1 MKVSICIPTYQSP
14 ITLERLLESIFAQ
27 TYADYEVI
35 VSDDS
40 SDDGVKNVVGKFSDE
55 RLKYFH
61 NPSPLG
67 TPQNWNNAV
76 RHASGDYIKIMH
88 HDDWFINNDALAIMV
103 RWMEQ
108 SNADFVFCQSAGE
121 GANKPSEDIVM
132 FYIGERLP
140 FLLYRNVIGA
150 PSATMYKRT
159 NLYYDAN
166 IKYYVDV
173 DFYIQYI
180 SCHKCKYIPQK
191 LIQIGTTSVRV
202 TDAVVMDRDFI
213 YNEFQYAFLKLWN
226 DNRWNTSTIKDVF
239 RSYVE
244 ENQDFRLY
252 KIKGLTVAQKNIM
265 LQQYVKSKYI
275 SLKGKIKRLLR

>member
-14 ITLERLLESIFAQ
+14 VTLERLLESIFAQ

-40 SDDGVKNVVGKFSDE
+40 ADDKVKNVVRKFNDE
-55 RLKYFH
+55 RLQYYH
-61 NPSPLG
+61 NSSPLG
-67 TPQNWNNAV
+67 TPENWNNAV

-121 GANKPSEDIVM
+121 RANEPSEDIAM
-132 FYIGERLP
+132 SYMGERLP

-159 NLYYDAN
+159 SGEYDAN

-173 DFYIQYI
+173 DFYIRYL

-191 LIQIGTTSVRV
+191 LIQIGTTPVRV
-202 TDAVVMDRDFI
+202 TDAVVRNRDLI

-226 DNRWNTSTIKDVF
+226 DDQWSHSTLKEVF
-239 RSYVE
+239 HSFIE
-244 ENQDFRLY
+244 EHPDFQIY
-252 KIKGLTVAQKNIM
+252 KIKGMTIAQKYIM
-265 LQQYVKSKYI
+265 LQQHVQSKYRN
-275 SLKGKIKRLLR
+275 LKRNVKRYIR